1 MRLNQLRLGAI
12 IPCYKMTYFLPA
24 VLESLKDLEQVVVLN
39 GDKPWESNE
48 RVEDNTKEIAEMF
61 DNVTV
66 VKGSWSD
73 EAVQRTVG
81 VRILKDMDYV
91 FTLDSDEILLPG
103 DQRRMVEFAEDHKDC
118 NAFASS
124 IVTYKPNLS
133 NRAIYDEGH
142 TPIVM
147 VRPVPNFSFSVIRC
161 VNGHYL
167 PNYSVNLHHLKFLQ
181 PEDQLSW
188 RLNSK
193 YSHEKREVKGT
204 VPTEKSLELEEFLTG
219 LGYTELKEQV
229 KEVSFA

>member
-1 MRLNQLRLGAI
+1 MRVGAV
-12 IPCYKMTYFLPA
+12 IPCYRMTHFLPA

-48 RVEDNTKEIAEMF
+48 PVEDNTKEIAEQYQ
-61 DNVTV
+61 NVNV
-66 VKGSWSD
+66 VKGSWSN

-103 DQRRMVEFAEDHKDC
+103 DQRKLIEFAEQNKEC
-118 NAFASS
+118 NSFASR
-124 IVTYKPNLS
+124 IVTYKPDLS
-133 NRAIYDEGH
+133 NRALYDEGH
-142 TPIVM
+142 TPIVL
-147 VRPVPNFSFSVIRC
+147 VRPVPSFSFSVIRC
-161 VNGHYL
+161 VNSHYRAL
-167 PNYSVNLHHLKFLQ
+167 HDVILHHLKFLQ

-188 RLNSK
+188 RLKSK
-193 YSHEKREVKGT
+193 FSHEKREVFGT